1 MPFKVLFTA
10 STYSH
15 IRNFHIPYLQWF
27 RREGWEVH
35 VACGGQPMQL
45 PYIDEVIDL
54 PFKKSMRSPDNFAA
68 ARLLRRDI
76 QEVGYDLVCTHT
88 ALASFFTRLALLGLR
103 NRPPLINMVHGYL
116 FDADT
121 AWHKRELLLWAER
134 LMAPVTDLLLTM
146 NQCDYE
152 IATECHLGKRVL
164 NVPGIGVDF
173 SRIQPLAE
181 PAKDAMREE
190 WEIPKDS
197 FVLIYPA
204 EFSERKSQSVL
215 IRAMAELPDH
225 VLLILAG
232 DGALMDQCRTLAEH
246 LRVENRVMF
255 PGYLHEMS
263 PWYSIADAAVTASRS
278 EGLPF
283 NVMEAMYAGL
293 PVVASAVKGHTDLI
307 RDGETGLLYPY
318 GDATACAA
326 QIRAL
331 LDSEPLRRSLAENA
345 RTNVMQFSLED
356 VFPQVIQAYRTVMP
370 AETLVAG
377 KY

>member
-1 MPFKVLFTA
+1 
-10 STYSH
+10 
-15 IRNFHIPYLQWF
+15 
-27 RREGWEVH
+27 
-35 VACGGQPMQL
+35 
-45 PYIDEVIDL
+45 
-54 PFKKSMRSPDNFAA
+54 
-68 ARLLRRDI
+68 
-76 QEVGYDLVCTHT
+76 
-88 ALASFFTRLALLGLR
+88 
-103 NRPPLINMVHGYL
+103 
-116 FDADT
+116 
-121 AWHKRELLLWAER
+121 
-134 LMAPVTDLLLTM
+134 MAPVTDLLLTM

-246 LRVENRVMF
+246 LRVENRVIF
-255 PGYLHEMS
+255 PGYLHDMS

-293 PVVASAVKGHTDLI
+293 PVVASAVKGHVDLLQ
-307 RDGETGLLYPY
+307 DGVTGLLYPY
-318 GDATACAA
+318 GNAEACSE

-331 LDSEPLRRSLAENA
+331 LDSESLRKRLAESAQASVN
-345 RTNVMQFSLED
+345 QFSLD
-356 VFPQVIQAYRTVMP
+356 NVFPQVIHAYQTIMP
-370 AETLVAG
+370 VEFIS
-377 KY
+377 K

>member
-1 MPFKVLFTA
+1 
-10 STYSH
+10 
-15 IRNFHIPYLQWF
+15 
-27 RREGWEVH
+27 
-35 VACGGQPMQL
+35 
-45 PYIDEVIDL
+45 
-54 PFKKSMRSPDNFAA
+54 
-68 ARLLRRDI
+68 
-76 QEVGYDLVCTHT
+76 
-88 ALASFFTRLALLGLR
+88 
-103 NRPPLINMVHGYL
+103 
-116 FDADT
+116 
-121 AWHKRELLLWAER
+121 
-134 LMAPVTDLLLTM
+134 
-146 NQCDYE
+146 
-152 IATECHLGKRVL
+152 
-164 NVPGIGVDF
+164 
-173 SRIQPLAE
+173 
-181 PAKDAMREE
+181 
-190 WEIPKDS
+190 
-197 FVLIYPA
+197 
-204 EFSERKSQSVL
+204 
-215 IRAMAELPDH
+215 
-225 VLLILAG
+225 
-232 DGALMDQCRTLAEH
+232 
-246 LRVENRVMF
+246 
-255 PGYLHEMS
+255 MS

>member
-15 IRNFHIPYLQWF
+15 IRNFHIPYLRWF
-27 RREGWEVH
+27 HQEGWDVH
-35 VACGGQPMQL
+35 VACGGHPMPL
-45 PYIDEVIDL
+45 PYADEVIGL
-54 PFKKSMRSPDNFAA
+54 PFEKSIRSPDNFAA
-68 ARLLRRDI
+68 ARLLRRNI
-76 QEVGYDLVCTHT
+76 QETRYDLVCTHT
-88 ALASFFTRLALLGLR
+88 ALAAFFTRLALLGLK

-121 AWHKRELLLWAER
+121 AWHKREMLLWAER
-134 LMAPVTDLLLTM
+134 LTAPVTDLLLTM

-152 IATECHLGKRVL
+152 IATKYHLGRRVM

-204 EFSERKSQSVL
+204 EFSGRKSQSVL
-215 IRAMAELPDH
+215 IRAMAALPEY
-225 VLLILAG
+225 VVLILAG
-232 DGALMDQCRTLAEH
+232 DGALIDQCRALSEQ
-246 LRVENRVMF
+246 LKLGKRVLF

-293 PVVASAVKGHTDLI
+293 PVVASSVKGHTDLI

-318 GDATACAA
+318 GDAAACAA

-331 LDSEPLRRSLAENA
+331 LDSEPLRRRLAENA
-345 RTNVMQFSLED
+345 RANVMQFSLED
-356 VFPQVIQAYRTVMP
+356 VLEQVVQAYQTVMP
-370 AETLVAG
+370 AEALAAG
-377 KY
+377 K